1 MRAVMIDRY
10 GGPEALR
17 IGDVARPQPKA
28 GEILVRVRSTGVNP
42 VDWKIR
48 RGDLRPLL
56 PLAFPYVLGGEI
68 AGEVEAIGNDVS
80 QFQPGDE
87 IYAMTSL
94 VRGGGYAEYAA
105 VPTSI
110 AARKPAALSFD
121 EAAAVP
127 LAGQTALQALRD
139 RGGLAAGQSVLING
153 AAGGVGSFAV
163 QLAKALGARVT
174 GVCSA
179 GSMRL
184 VSDLGADAVI
194 DYGRED
200 FTRLQERYDIVLDA
214 VAKRS
219 FGACARILRPRGRY
233 VTTLPGSGILFF
245 SAVLPIAGLVGY
257 GKRARLVMV
266 QSNSDDLSFL
276 ANLADER
283 KLRPVIDQVYALNQ
297 VSEAH
302 ARSESGHAH
311 GKIVL
316 HIA

>member
-1 MRAVMIDRY
+1 L
-10 GGPEALR
+10 P
-17 IGDVARPQPKA
+17 
-28 GEILVRVRSTGVNP
+28 RS
-42 VDWKIR
+42 
-48 RGDLRPLL
+48 
-56 PLAFPYVLGGEI
+56 FPYVVGSEI
-68 AGEVEAIGNDVS
+68 AGEVETIGDEVS

-87 IYAMTSL
+87 VYAMTRL
-94 VRGGGYAEYAA
+94 GRGGGYAEYAA
-105 VPTSI
+105 VPASI

-127 LAGQTALQALRD
+127 LAGQTALQGLRD
-139 RGGLAAGQSVLING
+139 RGGLAAGQAVLING

-163 QLAKALGARVT
+163 QIAKALGAKVT

-179 GSMRL
+179 GSMSL

-200 FTRLQERYDIVLDA
+200 FTRLPERYDIVLDA

-219 FGACARILRPRGRY
+219 FPACARILRPQGRY
-233 VTTLPGSGILFF
+233 VTTLPGAGILFF

-257 GKRARLVMV
+257 GKRARIVIV
-266 QSNSDDLSFL
+266 RSNSNDLSFL
-276 ANLADER
+276 AKLAEDR
-283 KLRPVIDQVYALNQ
+283 KLSPVIDRVYPLNQ
-297 VSEAH
+297 VQEAH

-316 HIA
+316 QVRIMPRRS